1 MKAIHSL
8 ITICDFTFNE
18 FVILTLS
25 GRGLISQINE
35 SILTMNVLF
44 GKNKY
49 IESLIK
55 I

>member
-1 MKAIHSL
+1 MKVIHSL

-25 GRGLISQINE
+25 ERGLISQING

-49 IESLIK
+49 IESLIR